1 MMDLGIYYTVG
12 ALGALSVAVLLLLHF
27 LLFETVRVYN
37 WNGRRYVLVGR
48 SRIRHK
54 NDKCVINIT
63 GKMADASW
71 TTDYCL
77 VPNREFI
84 RQNRYRSMVV
94 CAGDTRVWLPVEE
107 RMRHGIYYRRRL

>member
-1 MMDLGIYYTVG
+1 MMNFGIYYAVG
-12 ALGALSVAVLLLLHF
+12 ALGLLSAAGLLLLHF

-37 WNGRRYVLVGR
+37 WNGSRYALVGR

-54 NDKCVINIT
+54 DDKYVIKIT
-63 GKMADASW
+63 EKMADVSW

-77 VPNREFI
+77 VPAREFI

-94 CAGDTRVWLPVEE
+94 YAGDTTVWLPVEE